1 MIRLSEVCRSGRPSL
16 VGSFTMPQALSDP
29 HAARGGTAGD
39 VQPPGT
45 DLTVVNGDT
54 VLD

>member
-1 MIRLSEVCRSGRPSL
+1 MIRLSEVCQGGRPSL
-16 VGSFTMPQALSDP
+16 VGSFTMPQVLSSP

-39 VQPPGT
+39 VQPPCRP
-45 DLTVVNGDT
+45 TVVYNER